1 MIKTT
6 PQNSWLC
13 AVTGTASHEHHMQTQ
28 GPSMLQALRGGAK
41 SPIMKVFLVFL
52 AAGFALWGVGDMTT
66 GLIGGSDK
74 AIEAGDESLSPRE
87 VAVEFDRTRRNYM
100 PNVST
105 GEALQAGLLGEVAG
119 MLAQEVVFHA
129 EANRLGLTVTREMQR
144 REVAAEPTFKDETG
158 AFSQTR
164 FLSVLAN
171 AGLSEADYLQR
182 IESALRREQI
192 VGAVADGVRQPQIVA
207 RALTAYE
214 LERRSARLVSVAVDT
229 DTVSDPDGAAL
240 ASWYDDVKSRYDA
253 PMLRT
258 ARVGSL
264 TPQMF
269 ASAIEVSDA
278 EIADAYADRIDE
290 FTTPERRRVRQMVF
304 EDAASADTARDRVA
318 GGEDFEAVAA
328 DMLGWT
334 GDDTNLGLVTRRDL
348 DGAVGEAVFA
358 AETGAI
364 AGPAE
369 SVFGVHLLVVDEIQ
383 EGGETSLADVSDTI
397 RATLQNEAATD
408 MIYEKVNQIEDRIA
422 SGATLDEAMAE
433 VSGRLVTIA
442 DIDRRGND
450 IDGNPI
456 AGEAADLA
464 QDSVVL
470 ETIWSSDIDE
480 QSVIQEG
487 ADDLFFIVEVTAET
501 DPRERS
507 LDEVRTRAI
516 ADWKRV
522 EAIKNAREAAEARI
536 ADAGAFD
543 DVETTSDFRRNGI
556 GLDHEAARLI
566 ATAVFAQD
574 IGEARVVET
583 GSEAIAVRTETI
595 VAAEEDELSN
605 SSNLVAKMIDNAIRQ
620 DVLAALARDLSQ
632 DHDLQMRLGGVQQI
646 LVGTQ

>member
-1 MIKTT
+1 
-6 PQNSWLC
+6 
-13 AVTGTASHEHHMQTQ
+13 
-28 GPSMLQALRGGAK
+28 MLQALRGGAK

-583 GSEAIAVRTETI
+583 GSEAITVRTETI

-605 SSNLVAKMIDNAIRQ
+605 SSNLVANMIDNAIRQ

>member
-1 MIKTT
+1 
-6 PQNSWLC
+6 
-13 AVTGTASHEHHMQTQ
+13 
-28 GPSMLQALRGGAK
+28 MLQALRGGAK

-74 AIEAGDESLSPRE
+74 AIEAGDESLSPRD
-87 VAVEFDRTRRNYM
+87 VAVEFERTRRNYLS
-100 PNVST
+100 NVST
-105 GEALQAGLLGEVAG
+105 GEALQTGLLGEVAG
-119 MLAQEVVFHA
+119 MLARDVVFRA
-129 EANRLGLTVTREMQR
+129 EANELGLTVTREMQR
-144 REVAAEPTFKDETG
+144 REVAEEPSFKDETG

-171 AGLSEADYLQR
+171 AGLNEADYLQR
-182 IESALRREQI
+182 INTALRREQI
-192 VGAVADGVRQPQIVA
+192 VDAVAGGARQPQVVA
-207 RALTAYE
+207 RALTSFE
-214 LERRSARLVSVAVDT
+214 LERRSARLVSVAVNT
-229 DTVSDPDGAAL
+229 DAVADPDEAAL
-240 ASWYDDVKSRYDA
+240 ADWYDEVKSRYDA

-269 ASAIEVSDA
+269 AADIEIDEA
-278 EIADAYADRIDE
+278 DIAQAYDDRIDE

-304 EDAASADTARDRVA
+304 DNSADAQTARDRVA
-318 GGEDFEAVAA
+318 GGENFETVAE

-334 GDDTNLGLVTRRDL
+334 GDDTNLGLVTRNDL

-369 SVFGVHLLVVDEIQ
+369 SVFGIHVVVVDEIQ
-383 EGGETSLADVSDTI
+383 EGGETSLADVSDAI
-397 RATLQNEAATD
+397 RTTLQTEAATD
-408 MIYEKVNQIEDRIA
+408 LIYDKVNQIEDRVA

-433 VSGRLVTIA
+433 VSGNLVTIT

-450 IDGNPI
+450 IDGN
-456 AGEAADLA
+456 AVSGDAAELA

-470 ETIWSSDIDE
+470 EAIWSSDIDE

-487 ADDLFFIVEVTAET
+487 ADDLFFIVEVIAET

-516 ADWKRV
+516 TDWKRV
-522 EAIKNAREAAEARI
+522 EAIKAAREAAEARI

-543 DVETTSDFRRNGI
+543 NVETTTDFRRNGI

-583 GSEAIAVRTETI
+583 GTEAIAVRTESI
-595 VAAEEDELSN
+595 AAAAEEELSD
-605 SSNLVAKMIDNAIRQ
+605 SAKLVANMLDNSLQQ
-620 DVLAALARDLSQ
+620 DILTTLARDLSQ
-632 DHDLQMRLGGVQQI
+632 THDLQMRLGGVQQI
-646 LVGTQ
+646 LVGAQ

>member
-1 MIKTT
+1 
-6 PQNSWLC
+6 
-13 AVTGTASHEHHMQTQ
+13 
-28 GPSMLQALRGGAK
+28 MLQALRGGAK

-258 ARVGSL
+258 ARIGSL

-369 SVFGVHLLVVDEIQ
+369 SVFGVHFLVVDEIQ

-397 RATLQNEAATD
+397 RATLQSEAATD

-522 EAIKNAREAAEARI
+522 EAIKNAREAAEASI

-605 SSNLVAKMIDNAIRQ
+605 SSNLVANMIDNAIRQ

>member
-1 MIKTT
+1 
-6 PQNSWLC
+6 
-13 AVTGTASHEHHMQTQ
+13 
-28 GPSMLQALRGGAK
+28 MLQALRGGAK

-258 ARVGSL
+258 ARIGSL

-397 RATLQNEAATD
+397 RATLQSEAATD

-605 SSNLVAKMIDNAIRQ
+605 SSNLVANMIDNAIRQ

>member
-1 MIKTT
+1 
-6 PQNSWLC
+6 
-13 AVTGTASHEHHMQTQ
+13 
-28 GPSMLQALRGGAK
+28 MLQALRGGAK

-290 FTTPERRRVRQMVF
+290 FTTPERRRVRQIVF

-522 EAIKNAREAAEARI
+522 EAIKNARDAAEARI
-536 ADAGAFD
+536 AEAGAFD

-595 VAAEEDELSN
+595 VAAEEDEVSN
-605 SSNLVAKMIDNAIRQ
+605 SSNLVANMIDNAIRQ

>member
-1 MIKTT
+1 
-6 PQNSWLC
+6 
-13 AVTGTASHEHHMQTQ
+13 
-28 GPSMLQALRGGAK
+28 MLQALRGGAK

-318 GGEDFEAVAA
+318 GGEDFEAVAS

-397 RATLQNEAATD
+397 RATLQSEAATD

-605 SSNLVAKMIDNAIRQ
+605 SSNLVANMIDNAIRQ
-620 DVLAALARDLSQ
+620 DVLAALARDLSR

>member
-1 MIKTT
+1 
-6 PQNSWLC
+6 
-13 AVTGTASHEHHMQTQ
+13 
-28 GPSMLQALRGGAK
+28 
-41 SPIMKVFLVFL
+41 
-52 AAGFALWGVGDMTT
+52 
-66 GLIGGSDK
+66 
-74 AIEAGDESLSPRE
+74 
-87 VAVEFDRTRRNYM
+87 
-100 PNVST
+100 
-105 GEALQAGLLGEVAG
+105 
-119 MLAQEVVFHA
+119 
-129 EANRLGLTVTREMQR
+129 
-144 REVAAEPTFKDETG
+144 
-158 AFSQTR
+158 
-164 FLSVLAN
+164 
-171 AGLSEADYLQR
+171 
-182 IESALRREQI
+182 
-192 VGAVADGVRQPQIVA
+192 
-207 RALTAYE
+207 
-214 LERRSARLVSVAVDT
+214 
-229 DTVSDPDGAAL
+229 
-240 ASWYDDVKSRYDA
+240 
-253 PMLRT
+253 MLRT
-258 ARVGSL
+258 ARIGSL

-397 RATLQNEAATD
+397 RATLQSEAATD

-605 SSNLVAKMIDNAIRQ
+605 SSNLVANMIDNAIRQ

>member
-1 MIKTT
+1 
-6 PQNSWLC
+6 
-13 AVTGTASHEHHMQTQ
+13 
-28 GPSMLQALRGGAK
+28 MLQALRGGAK

-264 TPQMF
+264 TTQMF
-269 ASAIEVSDA
+269 ASAIEVSDV

-605 SSNLVAKMIDNAIRQ
+605 SSNLVANMIDNAIRQ

>member
-1 MIKTT
+1 
-6 PQNSWLC
+6 
-13 AVTGTASHEHHMQTQ
+13 
-28 GPSMLQALRGGAK
+28 MLQALRGGVK

-87 VAVEFDRTRRNYM
+87 VAVEFDRTRRNYL

-105 GEALQAGLLGEVAG
+105 GEALQSGLLSEVAG

-144 REVAAEPTFKDETG
+144 REVAEEPTFKDETG

-192 VGAVADGVRQPQIVA
+192 VGAVAGGVRQPEIVA
-207 RALTAYE
+207 RALTSYE
-214 LERRSARLVSVAVDT
+214 LERRSARLVSVAVNT
-229 DTVSDPDGAAL
+229 DAVAEPDEAAL
-240 ASWYDDVKSRYDA
+240 ASWYDEVKSRYDA

-264 TPQMF
+264 TPEMF
-269 ASAIEVSDA
+269 ASAITISETD
-278 EIADAYADRIDE
+278 IADAYADRIDE

-304 EDAASADTARDRVA
+304 EDAATADTARDRVA
-318 GGEDFEAVAA
+318 GGEEFEAVAA

-334 GDDTNLGLVTRRDL
+334 GDDTNLGLVTKNDL

-383 EGGETSLADVSDTI
+383 EGGETSLADVSDSI
-397 RATLQNEAATD
+397 RATLQSEAATD
-408 MIYEKVNQIEDRIA
+408 MIYDKVNQIEDRIA
-422 SGATLDEAMAE
+422 SGATLDEAIVE
-433 VSGRLVTIA
+433 VSGSLVTIT

-456 AGEAADLA
+456 TGEAADLA

-501 DPRERS
+501 DPRERT

-516 ADWKRV
+516 TDWKRV
-522 EAIKNAREAAEARI
+522 EAIKAAREAAEARI
-536 ADAGAFD
+536 ADASAFD

-595 VAAEEDELSN
+595 AAAEDGELSD
-605 SSNLVAKMIDNAIRQ
+605 SSALVANMIDNSIRQ
-620 DVLAALARDLSQ
+620 DVLATLARDLSQ
-632 DHDLQMRLGGVQQI
+632 MHDLQMRLGGVQQI

>member
-1 MIKTT
+1 
-6 PQNSWLC
+6 
-13 AVTGTASHEHHMQTQ
+13 
-28 GPSMLQALRGGAK
+28 MLQALRGGAK

-87 VAVEFDRTRRNYM
+87 VAVEFERTRRNYLS
-100 PNVST
+100 NVST
-105 GEALQAGLLGEVAG
+105 GEALQTGLLGEVAG
-119 MLAQEVVFHA
+119 MLARDVVFRA
-129 EANRLGLTVTREMQR
+129 EANELGLTVTREMQR
-144 REVAAEPTFKDETG
+144 REVAEEPSFKDETG

-171 AGLSEADYLQR
+171 AGLNEADYLQR
-182 IESALRREQI
+182 INTALRREQI
-192 VGAVADGVRQPQIVA
+192 VDAVAGGARQPQVVA
-207 RALTAYE
+207 RALTSFE
-214 LERRSARLVSVAVDT
+214 LERRSARLVSVAVNT
-229 DTVSDPDGAAL
+229 DAVADPDEAAL
-240 ASWYDDVKSRYDA
+240 VDWYDEVKSRYDA

-269 ASAIEVSDA
+269 AADIEIDEA
-278 EIADAYADRIDE
+278 DIAQAYDDRIDE

-304 EDAASADTARDRVA
+304 DNSADAQTARDRVA
-318 GGEDFEAVAA
+318 GGENFETVAE

-334 GDDTNLGLVTRRDL
+334 GDDTNLGLVTRNDL

-369 SVFGVHLLVVDEIQ
+369 SVFGIHVVVVDEIQ
-383 EGGETSLADVSDTI
+383 EGGETSLADVSDAI
-397 RATLQNEAATD
+397 RTTLQTEAATD
-408 MIYEKVNQIEDRIA
+408 LIYDKVNQIEDRIA

-433 VSGRLVTIA
+433 VSGNLVTIT

-450 IDGNPI
+450 IDGN
-456 AGEAADLA
+456 AVSGDAAELA

-470 ETIWSSDIDE
+470 EAIWSSDIDE

-487 ADDLFFIVEVTAET
+487 ADDLFFIVEVIAET

-516 ADWKRV
+516 TDWKRV
-522 EAIKNAREAAEARI
+522 EAIKAAREAAEARI

-543 DVETTSDFRRNGI
+543 NVETTTDFRRNGI

-583 GSEAIAVRTETI
+583 GTEAIAVRTESI
-595 VAAEEDELSN
+595 AAAAEEELSD
-605 SSNLVAKMIDNAIRQ
+605 SAKLVANMLDNSLQQ
-620 DVLAALARDLSQ
+620 DILTTLARDLSQ
-632 DHDLQMRLGGVQQI
+632 THDLQMRLGGVQQI
-646 LVGTQ
+646 LVGAQ

>member
-1 MIKTT
+1 
-6 PQNSWLC
+6 
-13 AVTGTASHEHHMQTQ
+13 
-28 GPSMLQALRGGAK
+28 MLQALRGGAK

-87 VAVEFDRTRRNYM
+87 VAVEFERTRRNYLS
-100 PNVST
+100 NVST
-105 GEALQAGLLGEVAG
+105 GEALQTGLLGEVAG
-119 MLAQEVVFHA
+119 MLARDVVFRA
-129 EANRLGLTVTREMQR
+129 EANELGLTVTREMQR
-144 REVAAEPTFKDETG
+144 REVAEEPSFKDETG

-171 AGLSEADYLQR
+171 AGLNEADYLQR
-182 IESALRREQI
+182 INTALRREQI
-192 VGAVADGVRQPQIVA
+192 VDAVAGGARQPQVVA
-207 RALTAYE
+207 RALTSFE
-214 LERRSARLVSVAVDT
+214 LERRSARLVSVAVNT
-229 DTVSDPDGAAL
+229 DAVADPDEAAL
-240 ASWYDDVKSRYDA
+240 ADWYDEVKSRYDA

-269 ASAIEVSDA
+269 AADIEIDEA
-278 EIADAYADRIDE
+278 DIAQAYDDRIDE

-304 EDAASADTARDRVA
+304 DNSADAQTARDRVA
-318 GGEDFEAVAA
+318 GGENFETVAE

-334 GDDTNLGLVTRRDL
+334 GDDTNLGLVTRNDL

-369 SVFGVHLLVVDEIQ
+369 SVFGIHVVVVDEIQ
-383 EGGETSLADVSDTI
+383 EGGETSLADVSDAI
-397 RATLQNEAATD
+397 RTTLQTEAATD
-408 MIYEKVNQIEDRIA
+408 LIYDKVNQIEDRIA

-433 VSGRLVTIA
+433 VSGNLVTIT

-450 IDGNPI
+450 IDGNPVS
-456 AGEAADLA
+456 GDAAELA

-470 ETIWSSDIDE
+470 EAIWSSDIDE

-487 ADDLFFIVEVTAET
+487 ADDLFFIVEVIAET

-516 ADWKRV
+516 TDWKRV
-522 EAIKNAREAAEARI
+522 EAIKAAREAAEARI

-543 DVETTSDFRRNGI
+543 NVETTTDFRRNGI

-583 GSEAIAVRTETI
+583 GTEAIAVRTESI
-595 VAAEEDELSN
+595 AAAAEEELSD
-605 SSNLVAKMIDNAIRQ
+605 SAKLVANMLDNSLQQ
-620 DVLAALARDLSQ
+620 DILTTLARDLSQ
-632 DHDLQMRLGGVQQI
+632 THDLQMRLGGVQQI
-646 LVGTQ
+646 LVGAQ

>member
-1 MIKTT
+1 
-6 PQNSWLC
+6 
-13 AVTGTASHEHHMQTQ
+13 
-28 GPSMLQALRGGAK
+28 MLQALRGGAK

-397 RATLQNEAATD
+397 RATLQSEAATD

-605 SSNLVAKMIDNAIRQ
+605 SSNLVANMIDNAIRQ

>member
-1 MIKTT
+1 
-6 PQNSWLC
+6 
-13 AVTGTASHEHHMQTQ
+13 
-28 GPSMLQALRGGAK
+28 MLQALRGGAK

-87 VAVEFDRTRRNYM
+87 VAVEFERTRRNYLS
-100 PNVST
+100 NVST
-105 GEALQAGLLGEVAG
+105 GEALQTGLLGEVAG
-119 MLAQEVVFHA
+119 MLARDVVFRA
-129 EANRLGLTVTREMQR
+129 EANELGLTVTREMQR
-144 REVAAEPTFKDETG
+144 REVAEEPSFKDETG

-171 AGLSEADYLQR
+171 AGLNEADYLQR
-182 IESALRREQI
+182 INTALRREQI
-192 VGAVADGVRQPQIVA
+192 VDAVAGGARQPQVVA
-207 RALTAYE
+207 RALTSFE
-214 LERRSARLVSVAVDT
+214 LERRSARLVSVAVNT
-229 DTVSDPDGAAL
+229 DAVADPDEAAL
-240 ASWYDDVKSRYDA
+240 VDWYDEVKSRYDA

-269 ASAIEVSDA
+269 AADIEIDEA
-278 EIADAYADRIDE
+278 DIAQAYDDRIDE

-304 EDAASADTARDRVA
+304 DNSADAQTARDRVA
-318 GGEDFEAVAA
+318 GGENFETVAE

-334 GDDTNLGLVTRRDL
+334 GDDTNLGLVTRNDL

-369 SVFGVHLLVVDEIQ
+369 SVFGVHVVVVDEIQ
-383 EGGETSLADVSDTI
+383 EGGETSLADVSDAI
-397 RATLQNEAATD
+397 RTTLQTEAATD
-408 MIYEKVNQIEDRIA
+408 LIYDKVNQIEDRIA

-433 VSGRLVTIA
+433 VSGNLVTIT

-450 IDGNPI
+450 IDGN
-456 AGEAADLA
+456 AVSGDAAELA

-470 ETIWSSDIDE
+470 EAIWSSDIDE

-487 ADDLFFIVEVTAET
+487 ADDLFFIVEVIAET

-516 ADWKRV
+516 TDWKRV
-522 EAIKNAREAAEARI
+522 EAIKAAREAAEARI

-543 DVETTSDFRRNGI
+543 NVETTTDFRRNGI

-583 GSEAIAVRTETI
+583 GTEAIAVRTESI
-595 VAAEEDELSN
+595 AAAAEEELSD
-605 SSNLVAKMIDNAIRQ
+605 SAKLVANMLDNSLQQ
-620 DVLAALARDLSQ
+620 DILTTLARDLSQ
-632 DHDLQMRLGGVQQI
+632 THDLQMRLGGVQQI
-646 LVGTQ
+646 LVGAQ

>member
-1 MIKTT
+1 
-6 PQNSWLC
+6 
-13 AVTGTASHEHHMQTQ
+13 
-28 GPSMLQALRGGAK
+28 MLQALRGGAK

-74 AIEAGDESLSPRE
+74 AIEAGDESLSPRD
-87 VAVEFDRTRRNYM
+87 VAVEFERTRRNYLS
-100 PNVST
+100 NVST
-105 GEALQAGLLGEVAG
+105 GEALQTGLLGEVAG
-119 MLAQEVVFHA
+119 MLARDVVFRA
-129 EANRLGLTVTREMQR
+129 EANELGLTVTREMQR
-144 REVAAEPTFKDETG
+144 REVAEEPSFKDETG

-171 AGLSEADYLQR
+171 AGLNEADYLQR
-182 IESALRREQI
+182 INTALRREQI
-192 VGAVADGVRQPQIVA
+192 VDAVAGGARQPQVVA
-207 RALTAYE
+207 RALTSFE
-214 LERRSARLVSVAVDT
+214 LERRSARLVSVAVNT
-229 DTVSDPDGAAL
+229 DAVADPDEAAL
-240 ASWYDDVKSRYDA
+240 ADWYDEVKSRYDA

-269 ASAIEVSDA
+269 AADIEIDEA
-278 EIADAYADRIDE
+278 DIAQAYDDRIDE

-304 EDAASADTARDRVA
+304 DNSADAQTARDRVA
-318 GGEDFEAVAA
+318 GGENFETVAE

-334 GDDTNLGLVTRRDL
+334 GDDTNLGLVTRNDL

-369 SVFGVHLLVVDEIQ
+369 SVFGIHVVVVDEIQ
-383 EGGETSLADVSDTI
+383 EGGETSLADVSDAI
-397 RATLQNEAATD
+397 RTTLQTEAATD
-408 MIYEKVNQIEDRIA
+408 LIYDKVNQIEDRIA

-433 VSGRLVTIA
+433 VSGNLVTIT

-450 IDGNPI
+450 IDGN
-456 AGEAADLA
+456 AVSGDAAELA

-470 ETIWSSDIDE
+470 EAIWSSDIDE

-487 ADDLFFIVEVTAET
+487 ADDLFFIVEVIAET

-516 ADWKRV
+516 TDWKRV
-522 EAIKNAREAAEARI
+522 EAIKAAREAAEARI

-543 DVETTSDFRRNGI
+543 NVETTTDFRRNGI

-583 GSEAIAVRTETI
+583 GTEAIAVRTESI
-595 VAAEEDELSN
+595 AAAAEEELSD
-605 SSNLVAKMIDNAIRQ
+605 SAKLVANMLDNSLQQ
-620 DVLAALARDLSQ
+620 DILTTLARDLSQ
-632 DHDLQMRLGGVQQI
+632 THDLQMRLGGVQQI
-646 LVGTQ
+646 LVGAQ